1 MPDMQ
6 ASVPVKERS
15 ADDYR
20 FERKY
25 HIQDL
30 NLHEVEMWVRRSPCL
45 FRECFPPRYINNIY
59 FDTPELDNYHENLG
73 GQAARTKLRLRWYG
87 DYLYNPSKTTLEYK
101 IKQGMVGTKES
112 YKLPA
117 LSLKPGFGYD
127 GLKTYWDSCP
137 LPDRVKEDA
146 AVVLPTIGNR
156 YRRKYFLSMDG
167 DYRITIDSELSF
179 IAIERFDN
187 SFERIRKLH
196 QSVIVEL
203 KYQGSIATLDERL
216 MNFFPFRITRM
227 SKYVSGVELLHG

>member
-1 MPDMQ
+1 MQ

-87 DYLYNPSKTTLEYK
+87 DYL
-101 IKQGMVGTKES
+101 
-112 YKLPA
+112 
-117 LSLKPGFGYD
+117 
-127 GLKTYWDSCP
+127 
-137 LPDRVKEDA
+137 
-146 AVVLPTIGNR
+146 
-156 YRRKYFLSMDG
+156 
-167 DYRITIDSELSF
+167 
-179 IAIERFDN
+179 
-187 SFERIRKLH
+187 
-196 QSVIVEL
+196 
-203 KYQGSIATLDERL
+203 
-216 MNFFPFRITRM
+216 
-227 SKYVSGVELLHG
+227 

>member
-87 DYLYNPSKTTLEYK
+87 DYLCVTS
-101 IKQGMVGTKES
+101 
-112 YKLPA
+112 KLPKMA
-117 LSLKPGFGYD
+117 
-127 GLKTYWDSCP
+127 
-137 LPDRVKEDA
+137 
-146 AVVLPTIGNR
+146 
-156 YRRKYFLSMDG
+156 
-167 DYRITIDSELSF
+167 
-179 IAIERFDN
+179 
-187 SFERIRKLH
+187 
-196 QSVIVEL
+196 
-203 KYQGSIATLDERL
+203 
-216 MNFFPFRITRM
+216 
-227 SKYVSGVELLHG
+227 

>member
-1 MPDMQ
+1 M
-6 ASVPVKERS
+6 
-15 ADDYR
+15 
-20 FERKY
+20 
-25 HIQDL
+25 
-30 NLHEVEMWVRRSPCL
+30 
-45 FRECFPPRYINNIY
+45 
-59 FDTPELDNYHENLG
+59 G

-87 DYLYNPSKTTLEYK
+87 DYLHNPSKTTLEYK

-127 GLKTYWDSCP
+127 NLKTYWDSCP

-156 YRRKYFLSMDG
+156 YRRKYFLSMDRV
-167 DYRITIDSELSF
+167 YRITIDSELSF

-187 SFERIRKLH
+187 SFERFRKLH